1 MKRQKRL
8 SRVVSILLTLAL
20 VVSLLPTQAL
30 ALGSYGEPPDQVAFK
45 VMRMDGV
52 RTVKPISKYLYGT
65 KENQFFRSTDLNY
78 SGSWVQLTYVI
89 EKSQQVSLELY
100 KLEGTP
106 PAGGTMLLNYTPDPN
121 MEFA

>member
-65 KENQFFRSTDLNY
+65 KVNDLYRPVDLNY

-89 EKSQQVSLELY
+89 AKSQPVSLELY
-100 KLEGTP
+100 KLNNKQ
-106 PAGGTMLLNYTPDPN
+106 PADFGLCAKCG
-121 MEFA
+121 